1 MGTTDHNY
9 ITYNFLNFFI
19 YFSKLPSW
27 WFGGSQ
33 FCGLQQQLVLRPT
46 PLFVQCFR
54 FIVAEIISPGVF
66 LIYSKYKKKKR
77 IPTVSRTRSLSR
89 ETLSLA

>member
-66 LIYSKYKKKKR
+66 LIYLKYKKKNEFQR
-77 IPTVSRTRSLSR
+77 FHELVRCQGRLY
-89 ETLSLA
+89 L